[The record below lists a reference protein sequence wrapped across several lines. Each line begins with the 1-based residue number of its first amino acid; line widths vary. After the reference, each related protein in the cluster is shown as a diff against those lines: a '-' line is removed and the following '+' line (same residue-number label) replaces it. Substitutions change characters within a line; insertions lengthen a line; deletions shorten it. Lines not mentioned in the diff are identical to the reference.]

1 MKRFKT
7 GAVLV
12 SLLLTIILSGVMIG
26 IADDAPPP
34 PNKFYGNVSLNGEP
48 APVGIVINAH
58 IDGELR
64 GSVEVTT
71 HGRYGDNLN
80 YLVVNG
86 SAADDGKMIEF
97 YVNCVR
103 ANETAVWYSM
113 APPRKLDLSVEGV
126 CGDINGDMVVDIDDV
141 HLLLED
147 VGNHGD
153 YEAIADVNCDGS
165 VNMGD
170 VILLL
175 NHVNNPEIYRLTC
188 CEET

>member
-1 MKRFKT
+1 
-7 GAVLV
+7 
-12 SLLLTIILSGVMIG
+12 MIG
-26 IADDAPPP
+26 MADDAPPP

-48 APVGIVINAH
+48 APAGTVIDAH

-86 SAADDGKMIEF
+86 SASDDGKMIEF
-97 YVNCVR
+97 YVNGVR

-126 CGDINGDMVVDIDDV
+126 CGDINSDMVVDMTDV
-141 HLLLED
+141 YLLLD
-147 VGNHGD
+147 HVGNHAEYQID
-153 YEAIADVNCDGS
+153 EDVNCDGS
-165 VNMGD
+165 VDMGD

-175 NHVNNPEIYRLTC
+175 NYVGDPDRYEIEC
-188 CEET
+188 CSE